1 MDDVTRAPG
10 ADIFIVGAAGV
21 AKEIAVL
28 IDDVNAASGVA
39 TWNLLGY
46 IDADKRHAGE
56 PHGRHRIV
64 GDDGDLLAWPTPVAC
79 VFGIGWPAR
88 IAAAAAGLA
97 AAGHITYPS
106 LVHPTAVVGP
116 MVTLGAGA
124 ILCAGTI
131 VTTDVRIGSR
141 TLVNLQTAIGHDARI
156 GDDCV
161 INVGVRVSGDV
172 RVGAR
177 CLVGSG
183 AVILQGLTIGDDA
196 VVAAGAVVTH
206 DVAAGETVA
215 GVPARPLRARGS
227 DQ

>member
-1 MDDVTRAPG
+1 
-10 ADIFIVGAAGV
+10 
-21 AKEIAVL
+21 
-28 IDDVNAASGVA
+28 
-39 TWNLLGY
+39 
-46 IDADKRHAGE
+46 
-56 PHGRHRIV
+56 
-64 GDDGDLLAWPTPVAC
+64 
-79 VFGIGWPAR
+79 
-88 IAAAAAGLA
+88 
-97 AAGHITYPS
+97 
-106 LVHPTAVVGP
+106 
-116 MVTLGAGA
+116 
-124 ILCAGTI
+124 
-131 VTTDVRIGSR
+131 
-141 TLVNLQTAIGHDARI
+141 
-156 GDDCV
+156 V